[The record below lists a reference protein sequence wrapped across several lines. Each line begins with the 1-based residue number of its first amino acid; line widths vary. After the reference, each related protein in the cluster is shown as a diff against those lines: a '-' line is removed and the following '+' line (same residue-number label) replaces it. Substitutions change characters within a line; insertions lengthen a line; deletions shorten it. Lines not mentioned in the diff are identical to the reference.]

1 MVRVR
6 QVEFFVILCRFLLFS
21 PPNNPKKKDL
31 KEWKKLWEMSSFY
44 SCVPQMT
51 ILWCMVPEIWSAAD
65 RIVCHVG
72 LFLSTYPP
80 NNVENQDFEK
90 MNKIPGDI
98 IILYICTVNEN
109 HMMYGP
115 WDMEHDKWNFFS
127 HFGLFFALFPPKQP
141 GKPEFWRNVKKAWRY
156 YFTHVYYKWKW
167 YSVWFLRYGVQ
178 QAEFFLILD
187 HFLPVYPPPP
197 FLKTQKIKILKNE
210 KNAWRDC
217 HFTEVYYK
225 WQLNDVWLYETQ
237 QI

>member
-6 QVEFFVILCRFLLFS
+6 QVEFFVILCRFLLFY

-80 NNVENQDFEK
+80 SFFQNFEK

-98 IILYICTVNEN
+98 IILYICTINEN
-109 HMMYGP
+109 HMYGS

-156 YFTHVYYKWKW
+156 YFTYVYYKWKW

-178 QAEFFLILD
+178 NFFWFSTI
-187 HFLPVYPPPP
+187 FCSFTPLPPS
-197 FLKTQKIKILKNE
+197 
-210 KNAWRDC
+210 
-217 HFTEVYYK
+217 
-225 WQLNDVWLYETQ
+225 
-237 QI
+237 